1 MNAKWHVI
9 GRRVFRLPCSNE
21 SLEYDEIWFLRIIR
35 TYQIGRSPRQMS
47 LFPSRIEP
55 HSGQY
60 TRAVRTRL
68 TNRQVRGGLSMN
80 HHTYEGVQL
89 FTPYNSRTLGPHLV
103 IWLAGGADS
112 SYIYSGM
119 ISNNVAHCTT
129 LHLHVQIF
137 L

>member
-1 MNAKWHVI
+1 
-9 GRRVFRLPCSNE
+9 
-21 SLEYDEIWFLRIIR
+21 
-35 TYQIGRSPRQMS
+35 
-47 LFPSRIEP
+47 
-55 HSGQY
+55 
-60 TRAVRTRL
+60 
-68 TNRQVRGGLSMN
+68 MN